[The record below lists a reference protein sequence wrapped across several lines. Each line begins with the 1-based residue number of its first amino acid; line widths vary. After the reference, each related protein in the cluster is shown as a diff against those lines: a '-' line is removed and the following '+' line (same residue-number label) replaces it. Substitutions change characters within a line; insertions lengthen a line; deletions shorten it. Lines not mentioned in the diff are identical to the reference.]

1 MSTRNARHVTI
12 APSMISADWSHA
24 ARDIE
29 TLTAAGCEWLH
40 FDAMDGH
47 FVSNLTLGPMFLS
60 AVRAHSQLHFDAHL
74 MLANAGEYIDAFLK
88 AGANSISVHVEGNAH
103 LHRLVWQIKDGGAQA
118 GAVLNP
124 ATPRHALD
132 EMLPDLDYVLVMSVN
147 PGFGGQKF
155 IESSLDK
162 IRYFEQMRR
171 ERDLSFLIQVDG
183 GVSPNTA
190 ADVVRAGA
198 DVLVCGSALFAP
210 EHGIEENV
218 RALRGGI
225 DAWSCDV
232 DPALARYELE

>member
-1 MSTRNARHVTI
+1 MI
-12 APSMISADWSHA
+12 AADWSNA
-24 ARDIE
+24 ARDIAE
-29 TLTAAGCEWLH
+29 VKRLGCEWLH

-47 FVSNLTLGPMFLS
+47 FVSNLTLGPMFLE
-60 AVRAHSQLHFDAHL
+60 ALRAHSDLHFDAHL
-74 MLANAGEYIDAFLK
+74 MLANPGDYIEAFLK

-103 LHRLVWQIKDGGAQA
+103 LHGLIGRIKDGGAQA

-124 ATPRHALD
+124 ATPRQALN
-132 EMLPDLDYVLVMSVN
+132 EILPDLDYVLVMSVN

-162 IRYFEQMRR
+162 IRYFEQVRR

-183 GVSPNTA
+183 GVGPNTA

-210 EHGIEENV
+210 DKPIAENV
-218 RALRGGI
+218 RDLREAIAVGLK
-225 DAWSCDV
+225 S
-232 DPALARYELE
+232 